1 MDINKELESINIK
14 YTELVSKAWNN
25 TKDFSIDK
33 FFNEVLPN
41 LEKEKQKEIENLR
54 TKILKK

>member
-41 LEKEKQKEIENLR
+41 LEKEKQKEIENLK